1 MLSRSLSGRASGFE
15 FPAPSD
21 LVPDL
26 SEGLPAAAGAGA
38 ADLRAGNGIRRTT
51 SSGSL
56 ASGSTMICIVTS
68 RSLRFSCCAAA
79 LSESRHSHRNAAE
92 TTPARMITAR
102 RGADKT
108 VFATLIMIATPSG
121 RSR

>member
-1 MLSRSLSGRASGFE
+1 MSLSGRVSDFE
-15 FPAPSD
+15 LSLP
-21 LVPDL
+21 VPDL
-26 SEGLPAAAGAGA
+26 LPGFPEELPAAAGEGA
-38 ADLRAGNGIRRTT
+38 ADLRAGSGIRRTT

-79 LSESRHSHRNAAE
+79 LSECRHSHRSAAD

-102 RGADKT
+102 RGSDKT
-108 VFATLIMIATPSG
+108 VFVTLVMIATPWS
-121 RSR
+121 RSP